1 MNKFIEWQ
9 LNNKNHISI
18 IFNIVYNNLNDNEI
32 LIKDKKKFYND
43 IVIYLYNTTK
53 IYKNKY
59 LN

>member
-9 LNNKNHISI
+9 LNNKNHITT
-18 IFNIVYNNLNDNEI
+18 IFNLIYNNLITNEI

-53 IYKNKY
+53 INKNKY

>member
-9 LNNKNHISI
+9 LNNKNHIST
-18 IFNIVYNNLNDNEI
+18 IFNIIYNSLNTNEI
-32 LIKDKKKFYND
+32 LIKDKKKFYKD

>member
-9 LNNKNHISI
+9 LNNKNHIST

>member
-9 LNNKNHISI
+9 INNKNHII
-18 IFNIVYNNLNDNEI
+18 NIFNIICNDLNNNEI
-32 LIKDKKKFYND
+32 IIKNKKKFYND
-43 IVIYLYNTTK
+43 IVIYLYNETK

>member
-9 LNNKNHISI
+9 LNNKNHITT
-18 IFNIVYNNLNDNEI
+18 IFNLIYNNLNTNEI

>member
-9 LNNKNHISI
+9 LNNKNHIST

-53 IYKNKY
+53 NYKNIY
-59 LN
+59 VN

>member
-9 LNNKNHISI
+9 LNNKNHIST
-18 IFNIVYNNLNDNEI
+18 IFNIVYNSLNTNEI

-53 IYKNKY
+53 INKNKY